1 MYKIIF
7 HKMSKHK
14 KPLYVSEELWLQVK
28 IKSPQ
33 LGLTMSA
40 FTEQAIK
47 DALEKHSTPAKNG
60 NLHKS
65 LDGACKKEVQD

>member
-1 MYKIIF
+1 
-7 HKMSKHK
+7 MST
-14 KPLYVSEELWLQVK
+14 KPKGLYVNQELWLQVK

-47 DALEKHSTPAKNG
+47 DALQKHSRPANNG
-60 NLHKS
+60 NLHSS
-65 LDGACKKEVQD
+65 LDEACKKEIQD